1 MKKMKKTALLFLLVS
16 LLSGCA
22 GTAAK
27 YPLCSVLPGGA
38 AGCPSQPSQKGN

>member
-1 MKKMKKTALLFLLVS
+1 MKKLAVLVVLA